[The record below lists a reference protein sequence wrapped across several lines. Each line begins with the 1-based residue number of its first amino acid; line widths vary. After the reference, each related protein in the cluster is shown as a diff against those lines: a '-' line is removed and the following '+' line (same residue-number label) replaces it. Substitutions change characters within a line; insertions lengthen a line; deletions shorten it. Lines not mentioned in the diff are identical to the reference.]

1 MAFDEARDAAKALFS
16 TNLVGS
22 AEDTMNSL
30 SSNLVSSVTG
40 KKRARDDD

>member
-30 SSNLVSSVTG
+30 VSSVTG